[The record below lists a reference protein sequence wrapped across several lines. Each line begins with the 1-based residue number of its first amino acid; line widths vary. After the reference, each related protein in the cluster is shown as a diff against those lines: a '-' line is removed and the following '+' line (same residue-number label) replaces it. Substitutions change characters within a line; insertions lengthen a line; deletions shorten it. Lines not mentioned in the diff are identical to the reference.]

1 MQMLENLKTVLRRI
15 KYKYDNRHRLY
26 MEDEYIQTSEQP
38 DNFSAFCDVTRT
50 HNPMKTVTVT
60 QSLQDLAKQ
69 MKAERKKKVL
79 RILVLM
85 TSVSVCIVLTVLLS
99 YNYKKRKIAV
109 IK

>member
-26 MEDEYIQTSEQP
+26 MDEYIYTSEQS

-79 RILVLM
+79 RILALM